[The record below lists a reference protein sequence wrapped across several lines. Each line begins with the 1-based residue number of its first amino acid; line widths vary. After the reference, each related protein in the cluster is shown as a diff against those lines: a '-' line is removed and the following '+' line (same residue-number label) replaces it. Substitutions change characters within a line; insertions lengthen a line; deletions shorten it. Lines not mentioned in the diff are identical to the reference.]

1 MRQELWWVAFLALSA
16 LACGENGEDNGTGGS
31 AGAKNVPGK
40 AGSPAGSGGT
50 KAGGSPAPAGKS
62 SAADVARRMGRKPN
76 FLIGMGNDLPSDYVW
91 ERSGIYTLP
100 VPLDLHYVYLTY
112 GWENWNPGGAFPA
125 IIAGVDAQKG
135 ATPMADV
142 YALTGQGE
150 NNFEVLTNDQY
161 MGPYW
166 AAAQLLMERYAE
178 TDKPAVV
185 HLEPDFWGFAQQK
198 SGSNPTSVPAHL
210 HADCAELPK
219 NISGLGRCWVK
230 LARSYAPKVLVGFHA
245 SQWAAGS
252 GKEIGDFLTAAGAA
266 EADLVIIDMLDRDAG
281 CFEAA
286 TLPQCMRGGS
296 FYWDESNRTSPN
308 FHEHLAWAK
317 EVSEAVGKPILWWQ
331 LPFGVPS
338 NAPGGSPGHYRDNR
352 VKYLFEHVEEFVDA
366 GGLGACFG
374 TGAGDQTY
382 ITTDGGQF
390 EAAVDSYYKSPVPLP

>member
-161 MGPYW
+161 MGC
-166 AAAQLLMERYAE
+166 LLY
-178 TDKPAVV
+178 
-185 HLEPDFWGFAQQK
+185 
-198 SGSNPTSVPAHL
+198 
-210 HADCAELPK
+210 
-219 NISGLGRCWVK
+219 
-230 LARSYAPKVLVGFHA
+230 
-245 SQWAAGS
+245 
-252 GKEIGDFLTAAGAA
+252 
-266 EADLVIIDMLDRDAG
+266 
-281 CFEAA
+281 
-286 TLPQCMRGGS
+286 
-296 FYWDESNRTSPN
+296 TSP
-308 FHEHLAWAK
+308 
-317 EVSEAVGKPILWWQ
+317 
-331 LPFGVPS
+331 
-338 NAPGGSPGHYRDNR
+338 SPRD
-352 VKYLFEHVEEFVDA
+352 
-366 GGLGACFG
+366 
-374 TGAGDQTY
+374 
-382 ITTDGGQF
+382 
-390 EAAVDSYYKSPVPLP
+390 